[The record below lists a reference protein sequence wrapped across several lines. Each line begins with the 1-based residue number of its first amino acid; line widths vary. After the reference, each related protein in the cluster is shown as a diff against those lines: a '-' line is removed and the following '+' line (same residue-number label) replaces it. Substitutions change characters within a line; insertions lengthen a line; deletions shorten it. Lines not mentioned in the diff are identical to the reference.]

1 MEIVKKIIEKVKD
14 NKNKA
19 SVTIAFLGDSVTQ
32 GCFECYI
39 DENNEIQTVFD
50 KNSAY
55 HNYVAKIFSV
65 LYPTVPINIINAG
78 ISGDNAPHG
87 YERLERDVLCHNP
100 DLVVVCFGLND
111 SGKGKDGLSLY
122 TQALENIFKKLQAEN
137 KEIIFMT
144 PNMMN
149 TTISPRLPDER
160 MKDTALFTLEKQLS
174 GILDMYIEA
183 AMKTAEK
190 NGVRICDCYGKWKQL
205 EACGV
210 NITELLAN
218 KINHPTREMNMLFAY
233 SLVETMLS

>member
-1 MEIVKKIIEKVKD
+1 VEIVKKIIEKVKD

>member
-1 MEIVKKIIEKVKD
+1 MEIVKKIIEKSKD

-19 SVTIAFLGDSVTQ
+19 PVTIAFLGDSVTQ

-39 DENNEIQTVFD
+39 DENSEIQTVFD

-55 HNYVAKIFSV
+55 HNYIAKIFSV

-87 YERLERDVLCHNP
+87 YERLERDVLCCNP

-111 SGKGKDGLSLY
+111 SGKGKDGLSMY

-149 TTISPRLPDER
+149 TSISPHI
-160 MKDTALFTLEKQLS
+160 TNQLIK
-174 GILDMYIEA
+174 GVAETTIRTQLDGVLDMYIEA
-183 AMKTAEK
+183 AVKTAEE
-190 NGVRICDCYGKWKQL
+190 NGVRVCDCYRKWKQL

-218 KINHPTREMNMLFAY
+218 KINHPTREMNKLFAY